1 MFFIDIAVPRDVD
14 PEINSVEGVFVYNI
28 DDLQAVAVSNMSSRA
43 KEAMDAEVIIRT
55 EVERYTQRMQS
66 LNGVPSIVA
75 LQQTLED
82 VRQNEMRRIAPRLA
96 HLTSEQLQAVEQMTR
111 ALVHKLQHAP
121 IQAIKRAA
129 QEGDRET
136 LAVIQNVFDLEHH
149 EKVRRSDWNSGA
161 RLPDRVSRRRDRIR
175 PHSRRNRSRKAD
187 AASPANRPRQAG
199 EPTLIRIGSRGSA
212 LARWQADHIAAEL
225 RASRSP
231 GLD

>member
-14 PEINSVEGVFVYNI
+14 PAINSVEGVFVYNI
-28 DDLQAVAVSNMSSRA
+28 DDLQAVAVSNMSSRT

-75 LQQTLED
+75 LQQSLED
-82 VRQNEMRRIAPRLA
+82 VRQYEMRRMAPRLA
-96 HLTSEQLQAVEQMTR
+96 QLSSEQLQAVEQMTR

-149 EKVRRSDWNSGA
+149 AEPASSEESANTTAQSTTGQGESKQTAFVPT
-161 RLPDRVSRRRDRIR
+161 PDATAVA
-175 PHSRRNRSRKAD
+175 NAD
-187 AASPANRPRQAG
+187 AASPAK
-199 EPTLIRIGSRGSA
+199 SA
-212 LARWQADHIAAEL
+212 SVKEESLL
-225 RASRSP
+225 
-231 GLD
+231 